1 MAGLGPVITMRFSP
15 ATFLRAGLLC
25 CLAATLSAAPKIG
38 VLLKGRSAFWAAVEK
53 GAIASGQQL
62 GAEVVVKS
70 PVSESDISV
79 QIQLLNALAAQ
90 GAEAIVIAPI
100 NKEALAIPIA
110 SIAIKGVKIIVID
123 TQLTGKAA
131 PVFVGTDQ
139 EASGQAA
146 GRLLAKLVGDTDEVS
161 FFKHSQSSGATAL
174 RETGA
179 LATFRE
185 THPQNTVHGD
195 IYASTEAGAEPGQA
209 QLLLKQHP
217 ATKAI
222 LASGTPG
229 TLAMLKLLQDQ
240 KLAGSIKLVGFG
252 FNLNPDVAAAL
263 ASGALSGWIAQLP
276 GEVGAKGV
284 AAAVSLL
291 MGETVPPVI
300 NTDFVVITKDNLNDP
315 KVQALLAM

>member
-1 MAGLGPVITMRFSP
+1 MRLSP
-15 ATFLRAGLLC
+15 IIFLRAGLLC

-38 VLLKGRSAFWAAVEK
+38 VLLKGRNSAFWSAVEK
-53 GAIASGQQL
+53 GALASGQQL
-62 GAEVVVKS
+62 GADVTVKA
-70 PVSESDISV
+70 PLSESDISV

-110 SIAIKGVKIIVID
+110 SIAVKGVKIVVID
-123 TQLTGKAA
+123 TALTGRAA

-139 EASGQAA
+139 EAAGQAA
-146 GRLLAKLVGDTDEVS
+146 GRLLAKLVGDTEEVS
-161 FFKHSQSSGATAL
+161 IFKHSQSSGATTL
-174 RETGA
+174 RENGA

-185 THPQNTVHGD
+185 AHPKNIVHGD
-195 IYASTEAGAEPGQA
+195 IYASTEAGAEGKQA
-209 QLLLKQHP
+209 QVLLAQHP
-217 ATKAI
+217 GTKAI

-229 TLAMLKLLQDQ
+229 TLAMLKALQNQ
-240 KLAGSIKLVGFG
+240 KLAGSIKLIGFG

-263 ASGALSGWIAQLP
+263 ESGALTGWIAQLP

-291 MGETVPPVI
+291 KGETVPAVI
-300 NTDFVVITKDNLNDP
+300 NTDFVVITKENLNEP
-315 KVQALLAM
+315 KVQALLAL